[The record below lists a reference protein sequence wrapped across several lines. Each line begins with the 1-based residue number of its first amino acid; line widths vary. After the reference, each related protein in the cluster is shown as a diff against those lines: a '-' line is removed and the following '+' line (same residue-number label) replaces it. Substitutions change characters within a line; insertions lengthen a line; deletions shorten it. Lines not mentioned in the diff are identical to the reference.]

1 LIDPRI
7 IILKNG
13 SLKVEG
19 EIPLEDSE
27 GASIDIPTGKAYHL
41 CRCGESAKKP
51 FCDGRH
57 NVCSFDGTLA

>member
-1 LIDPRI
+1 MVDPRI

-13 SLKVEG
+13 PLKVEG
-19 EIPLEDSE
+19 EITLEDSE
-27 GASIDIPTGKAYHL
+27 GTSIDIPMGKAYHL

-57 NVCSFDGTLA
+57 SVCSFDGTLA